1 MMLKRIIV
9 ALVNFCTRHP
19 WPVLVAGIVLGGLA
33 TTYTVRNFAIN
44 SDVSKLISADVPFR
58 QREIEF
64 EKHFPQRYDSILIVV
79 EGKTPERTKEATADL
94 LQRLQGR
101 QALLKN
107 IRVLGGEAFYEQNG
121 LLFLPKDEVTRI
133 TGQMIKARPAFAT
146 LTGDPSLRGV
156 MGLIGLELS
165 GIQAGELKWEDLAPS
180 FKALSTSLTNV
191 MEGRAGDF
199 SWHGLLTGEDP
210 KPRDLRRII
219 EVEPVL
225 DFKALEPGGKA
236 SEAIR
241 AAAAETNA
249 ASDSPVRV
257 RLTGPVRIADEEFG
271 TVKEGAVLNH
281 TLTVLAVLIIL
292 WLALHSARI
301 IVAVFISLAVGLVIT
316 AALGLMMT
324 GAFNLI
330 SVAFAVL
337 FVGIGVDFGI
347 QFSVR
352 YRAERHAEDDLRT
365 ALRRAAAKAGAPLTL
380 AAAATAAG
388 FLSFLPTDYR
398 GLSELGQVAGV
409 GMIIAFLTSV
419 TVLPALL
426 ALFNPPGEP
435 EPLGYKSL
443 APVDNFMERRRI
455 PVIVITLLIAIGG
468 LPLLYFLE
476 FDFNPM
482 NLRSK
487 TVESVATYLELAAD
501 KDTNSN
507 SIELMAPS
515 LADAQAKAN
524 KIATLP
530 QVLRTLTLNS
540 FVPEDQDQKLP
551 LIRRAA
557 TSLNRALNPPRVR
570 PAPTDQERVEALTTT
585 AANIE
590 QQAAEDNGGG
600 TPAAKELAAVLK
612 RLAQADEAKRLKAEK
627 DLITPL
633 KIELDDLR
641 KVLKADRVT
650 LETIPPEIKRE
661 WLAQDGK
668 ARVQVVPKG
677 DANDNEVLREFAT
690 AVLALEPTATGAP
703 VSILESSH
711 TIVSAFIHAGLWA
724 LLSITILLWITLK
737 RLGDVLLTLVP
748 LILAGVVTL
757 ELCVLFGL
765 KLNYANIIALPLL
778 LGVGVAFKIYYI
790 MAWRAG
796 QTGLLQSPLTRAVF
810 YSALATATAFGSLW
824 YSSHPGTSSMG
835 KLLALSLLCTM
846 LAAVLFQPV
855 LMGPP
860 RVIKPEDA

>member
-1 MMLKRIIV
+1 
-9 ALVNFCTRHP
+9 
-19 WPVLVAGIVLGGLA
+19 VLVAAVILSGLA
-33 TTYTVRNFAIN
+33 TTYAVRNFAIN
-44 SDVSKLISADVPFR
+44 SDVSKLISPEVPFR
-58 QREIEF
+58 QREIAF
-64 EKHFPQRYDSILIVV
+64 EKYFPQRYDSILIVV

-94 LQRLQGR
+94 VQRLHSHQD
-101 QALLKN
+101 LLKN
-107 IRVLGGEAFYEQNG
+107 VRVLGGEAFFQQNG
-121 LLFLPKDEVTRI
+121 LLFLSKEEVTRI
-133 TGQMIKARPAFAT
+133 TAQMNKARPAFAA

-156 MGLIGLELS
+156 MELIGLELS
-165 GIQAGELKWEDLAPS
+165 GIQAGEIKWDDLAPS
-180 FKALSTSLTNV
+180 FKALSVSLNHV
-191 MEGRAGDF
+191 MEGRAADF
-199 SWHGLLTGEDP
+199 SWHSLLTGEDP

-225 DFKALEPGGKA
+225 DFKALEPGGKPTQ
-236 SEAIR
+236 AIR
-241 AAAAETNA
+241 DAAREMNA
-249 ASDSPVRV
+249 VSDSPARV

-271 TVKEGAVLNH
+271 TVKEGAVFNH

-292 WLALHSARI
+292 WLALRSARI
-301 IVAVFISLAVGLVIT
+301 IVAVFISLTVGLVIT
-316 AALGLMMT
+316 AALGLIMT

-337 FVGIGVDFGI
+337 FIGIGVDFGI

-352 YRAERHAEDDLRT
+352 YRAERHAEDELRT
-365 ALRRAAAKAGAPLTL
+365 ALRRAAARAGAPLTL

-409 GMIIAFLTSV
+409 GMIIAFVTSV

-426 ALFNPPGEP
+426 ALFNPAGERA
-435 EPLGYKSL
+435 PLGYKSL
-443 APVDNFMERRRI
+443 APVDDFMERRRI
-455 PVIVITLLIAIGG
+455 PVIVVTLLIAIGG

-487 TVESVATYLELAAD
+487 SVESVATYLELAAD
-501 KDTNSN
+501 KDTNAN
-507 SIELMAPS
+507 SIELMASS
-515 LADAQAKAN
+515 LDEAQAKAN
-524 KIATLP
+524 RLSALP
-530 QVLRTLTLNS
+530 QVLRTITLNS
-540 FVPEDQDQKLP
+540 LVPEQQDQKLP
-551 LIRRAA
+551 LIKRAA

-570 PAPTDQERVEALTTT
+570 PAPTDQERIESLNN
-585 AANIE
+585 AASQIE
-590 QQAAEDNGGG
+590 QQGADDNGGSQ
-600 TPAAKELAAVLK
+600 AAKELAAVLA
-612 RLAQADEAKRLKAEK
+612 RLAKADEAKRLKAEK

-641 KVLKADRVT
+641 QALKADTVS
-650 LETIPPEIKRE
+650 LQTIPPAVSRE
-661 WLAQDGK
+661 WLAPDGK
-668 ARVQVVPKG
+668 ARVQIVPKG
-677 DANDNEVLREFAT
+677 DANDNEVLREFAS
-690 AVLALEPTATGAP
+690 AVLALEPMATGAP

-711 TIVSAFIHAGLWA
+711 TVVSAFIHAGLWA
-724 LLSITILLWITLK
+724 LLSITILLWITLR

-757 ELCVLFGL
+757 ELCVLLGL

-835 KLLALSLLCTM
+835 KLLALALLCTM

>member
-1 MMLKRIIV
+1 MLKRIIV
-9 ALVNFCTRHP
+9 AVVSFCTRHP
-19 WPVLVAGIVLGGLA
+19 WPVLVVALILGGLA
-33 TTYTVRNFAIN
+33 TTYAVRNFAIN
-44 SDVSKLISADVPFR
+44 SDVSKLISPDVPFR
-58 QREIEF
+58 QREIAF
-64 EKHFPQRYDSILIVV
+64 ERYFPQRYDSILIVV

-94 LQRLQGR
+94 VQRLHGR
-101 QALLKN
+101 PHLLKN
-107 IRVLGGEAFYEQNG
+107 IRLLGGEAFFEQNG
-121 LLFLPKDEVTRI
+121 LLFLSKDEVARI

-156 MGLIGLELS
+156 MELIGLELS
-165 GIQAGELKWEDLAPS
+165 GIQAGEIKWEDLARS
-180 FKALSTSLTNV
+180 FKAMSVSLTNV
-191 MEGRAGDF
+191 MEGRAADF
-199 SWHGLLTGEDP
+199 SWHSLLTGEEP

-219 EVEPVL
+219 DVEPVL
-225 DFKALEPGGKA
+225 DFKALEPGG
-236 SEAIR
+236 EAAQTIR
-241 AAAAETNA
+241 VAAGETNA

-271 TVKEGAVLNH
+271 TVKEGALLNH
-281 TLTVLAVLIIL
+281 TFTVLAVLIIL
-292 WLALHSARI
+292 WLALHSVRI
-301 IVAVFISLAVGLVIT
+301 IVAVFISLTVGLVIT

-365 ALRRAAAKAGAPLTL
+365 ALRRAAARAGAPLTL

-455 PVIVITLLIAIGG
+455 PVIVVTLLIAIGG

-487 TVESVATYLELAAD
+487 SVESVATYLELAAD
-501 KDTNSN
+501 KDTNAN
-507 SIELMAPS
+507 SIELMALS
-515 LADAQAKAN
+515 LDDAQAKAN
-524 KIATLP
+524 RLSALP
-530 QVLRTLTLNS
+530 QVLRTITLNN
-540 FVPEDQDQKLP
+540 FVPEQQDEKLP
-551 LIRRAA
+551 LIKRAA

-570 PAPTDQERVEALTTT
+570 PAPTDQERIEALNN
-585 AANIE
+585 AAGQIE
-590 QQAAEDNGGG
+590 QQGAEDNGGSQ
-600 TPAAKELAAVLK
+600 AAKELAGVLA
-612 RLAQADEAKRLKAEK
+612 RLAKADEAKRLKAEK

-633 KIELDDLR
+633 KIELEDLR
-641 KVLKADRVT
+641 KVLKADTVS
-650 LETIPPEIKRE
+650 LQSIPPEVKRE
-661 WLAQDGK
+661 WLAADGK
-668 ARVQVVPKG
+668 ARVQIVPKD
-677 DANDNEVLREFAT
+677 DANDNEVLREFAK
-690 AVLALEPTATGAP
+690 AVLAVEPTATGAP

-724 LLSITILLWITLK
+724 LLSITVLLWITLK

-757 ELCVLFGL
+757 ELCVLLGL

-860 RVIKPEDA
+860 RVIKPEDV

>member
-1 MMLKRIIV
+1 MLKRIIV

-19 WPVLVAGIVLGGLA
+19 WSVLAAGLIIAGLA
-33 TTYTVRNFAIN
+33 TAYTARNFAIN
-44 SDVSKLISADVPFR
+44 SDVSKLISPDVPFR
-58 QREIEF
+58 QREIAF
-64 EKHFPQRYDSILIVV
+64 EKYFPQRYDSILIVV
-79 EGKTPERTKEATADL
+79 EGKTPERTKDAAADL
-94 LQRLQGR
+94 VERLQKH
-101 QALLKN
+101 QELLKN
-107 IRVLGGEAFYEQNG
+107 IRVLGGEPFFEQNG
-121 LLFLPKDEVTRI
+121 LLFLSKDEVTRI
-133 TGQMIKARPAFAT
+133 TGQMTKARPAFAA

-156 MGLIGLELS
+156 MDLIGLELS
-165 GIQAGELKWEDLAPS
+165 GIQAGELKWEDLATS

-191 MEGRAGDF
+191 LENRPADF

-219 EVEPVL
+219 EVEPML

-236 SEAIR
+236 TEIIR
-241 AAAAETNA
+241 AAARETNA

-271 TVKEGAVLNH
+271 TVKEGALLNH
-281 TLTVLAVLIIL
+281 TVTVLAVLIIL
-292 WLALHSARI
+292 WLALHSVRI
-301 IVAVFISLAVGLVIT
+301 IVAVFISLAVGLVVT

-352 YRAERHAEDDLRT
+352 YRAERHADDNLRT
-365 ALRRAAAKAGAPLTL
+365 ALRSAAARAGAPLTL

-388 FLSFLPTDYR
+388 FLSFLPTEYR

-426 ALFNPPGEP
+426 ALFNPPGET

-443 APVDNFMERRRI
+443 APVDNFMERYRI
-455 PVIVITLLIAIGG
+455 PVIVVTLLVAIGG

-482 NLRSK
+482 NLRNQN
-487 TVESVATYLELAAD
+487 VESVASYLELAAD
-501 KDTNSN
+501 KDTNAN
-507 SIELMAPS
+507 SVELMASS
-515 LADAQAKAN
+515 LDEAQAKAN
-524 KIATLP
+524 RLSALP

-540 FVPEDQDQKLP
+540 FVPEEQDQKLP
-551 LIRRAA
+551 LIKGAA
-557 TSLNRALNPPRVR
+557 TSLNRALNPTRVR
-570 PAPTDQERVEALTTT
+570 PAPTDQERVEALNNT

-590 QQAAEDNGGG
+590 QQSAEVNGGSE
-600 TPAAKELAAVLK
+600 PAKELAGVLV
-612 RLAQADEAKRLKAEK
+612 RLAKADEASRLKAEK

-641 KVLKADRVT
+641 KALKADTVS
-650 LETIPPEIKRE
+650 LQSIPPEVKRE
-661 WLAQDGK
+661 WLSPDGK
-668 ARVQVVPKG
+668 ARAQAVPKG
-677 DANDNEVLREFAT
+677 DANDNDVLRDFAK
-690 AVLALEPTATGAP
+690 AVLAVEPSATGAP
-703 VSILESSH
+703 VSILESSY

-724 LLSITILLWITLK
+724 LLSITILLWITLR

-757 ELCVLFGL
+757 EVCVLLGL

-824 YSSHPGTSSMG
+824 FSSHPGTSSMG
-835 KLLALSLLCTM
+835 KLLALSLACTM
-846 LAAVLFQPV
+846 LAAVVFQPV

-860 RVIKPEDA
+860 RVIKPEDAG